1 MEGKPLKCAIL
12 VFFMIFNRSIGIV
25 TSCAHWLY
33 NQTLNSIQWKG
44 KHGANHLLLLPNS
57 LECVIFS
64 AYILDDGLQNCLLGS
79 KHTKF
84 NWWNTLHLW
93 THTHTLDR
101 AKKQKQQTRTSSR
114 RPMFLIKLYTFAE
127 CAHTHWILSERIFE
141 WVVPWCHY
149 LLLVFYFIFRIVPYC
164 LCAVVVYVASVC
176 HFQTIKF
183 PIKNSTEIHMVD
195 RKVTQMNGEN
205 EILVWLDEAPY
216 KNDTI
221 K

>member
-1 MEGKPLKCAIL
+1 MRNLFCLYPGRRFAKLFIRLKTHKIQLMKYAAL
-12 VFFMIFNRSIGIV
+12 V
-25 TSCAHWLY
+25 
-33 NQTLNSIQWKG
+33 
-44 KHGANHLLLLPNS
+44 
-57 LECVIFS
+57 
-64 AYILDDGLQNCLLGS
+64 
-79 KHTKF
+79 
-84 NWWNTLHLW
+84 NTH